1 MTFVLVIIIL
11 ALIFDYINGFHDAAN
26 SIATVV
32 STKVLTPFQA
42 VLWAAFFNVVA
53 FFIFKDHAVA
63 NTIGK
68 TVFKEY
74 ITLPVI
80 FSGLIAAIFWNLLT
94 WWFGIPSSSSHTL
107 IGGFAGA
114 ALTAAWMK
122 DSSLDIE
129 QIVDSAKIWKTI
141 AFILLAPLI
150 GMFISMFFTLVMIHR
165 NTWIKCG
172 IFALMSIGVW
182 IMFQNF
188 QETKIQDNMAKF
200 YRIDK
205 NTKIVDDETIKL
217 TKEKNPEKQAE
228 IKKKIE
234 EAQIKVEKAN
244 KALDDSKPF
253 IHQYESKGADWVA
266 TQLVNNVDMKAT
278 EISRIVDKLNAYFKT
293 DQLKVLAGKN
303 QLSKTDYEFAKSSVD
318 SLKPIAKNFHSL
330 GFDAMANAMI
340 AKSSITKP
348 SEQLSFKL
356 KLASVKETDF
366 KKNPEMKLHLTT
378 KEDIVKVLEDSDNK
392 TIRYF
397 MIGGL
402 IIFILTFIYSEK
414 MREPT
419 ARSQAS
425 VFKRLQLLSSAG
437 FSIGHGGNDAQKVMG
452 IIAAAMVAN
461 GNFNDL
467 GEAMNDTIGGVQ
479 WIPVAC
485 YAAIGL
491 GTLSGG
497 WKIVK
502 TMGTKITKV
511 TPLEGVCAETAGATT
526 LFLTEQMGIPVSTT
540 HTITGAI
547 IGVGATKRLSAVR
560 WGVTINLL
568 WAWILT
574 IPVSAIVAAL
584 TYWVV
589 SGLL

>member
-53 FFIFKDHAVA
+53 YFIFKDHAVA

-68 TVFKEY
+68 TVFKEF

-114 ALTAAWMK
+114 AITAAWMK
-122 DSSLDIE
+122 DSSLDMA
-129 QIVDSAKIWKTI
+129 QIVDSTKIWKTV
-141 AFILLAPLI
+141 AFIFLAPLI
-150 GMFISMFFTLVMIHR
+150 GMVISMIFTLVMINR
-165 NTWIKCG
+165 NTWIKCS
-172 IFALMSIGVW
+172 IFALMAVGLWFV
-182 IMFQNF
+182 FQNF
-188 QETKIQDNMAKF
+188 QENKITENMTKF

-205 NTKIVDDETIKL
+205 NSKIVTDETYKL
-217 TKEKNPEKQAE
+217 EKETDPAKQAE
-228 IKKKIE
+228 IKKKID
-234 EAQIKVEKAN
+234 EAKAKVDKAEKALE
-244 KALDDSKPF
+244 ASKPF
-253 IHQYESKGADWVA
+253 IHEYESKGAKWVA
-266 TQLVNNVDMKAT
+266 TQIENNVDIKT
-278 EISRIVDKLNAYFKT
+278 SIISRFGDKLNSYFKT
-293 DQLKVLAGKN
+293 ELLKIRSAKDASFKPQYLIAKN
-303 QLSKTDYEFAKSSVD
+303 SVD
-318 SLKPIAKNFHSL
+318 SLKPLAKL
-330 GFDAMANAMI
+330 YYEVGFDSMI
-340 AKSSITKP
+340 SLMITKQAMNP
-348 SEQLSFKL
+348 ADAIKFKE
-356 KLASVKETDF
+356 K
-366 KKNPEMKLHLTT
+366 MKMDINKDLT
-378 KEDIVKVLEDSDNK
+378 KAIGDSDNRML
-392 TIRYF
+392 RYF

-402 IIFILTFIYSEK
+402 FIFILTFIYSEK
-414 MREPT
+414 LREPS
-419 ARSQAS
+419 AGRQAT

-452 IIAAAMVAN
+452 IIAAALVAN
-461 GNFNDL
+461 GDIL
-467 GEAMNDTIGGVQ
+467 DIKDMPTWVPIS
-479 WIPVAC
+479 C
-485 YAAIGL
+485 YAAIGI

-574 IPVSAIVAAL
+574 IPISALLAAL
-584 TYWVV
+584 VYWIV
-589 SGLL
+589 SFFAK

>member
-42 VLWAAFFNVVA
+42 VLWAAFFNVIA

-129 QIVDSAKIWKTI
+129 QIVDSTKIWKTI

-150 GMFISMFFTLVMIHR
+150 GMFISMVFTLVMIHR

-172 IFALMSIGVW
+172 ILALMSIGVW
-182 IMFQNF
+182 ILFQNY
-188 QETKIQDNMAKF
+188 QETKIQDNLAKF
-200 YRIDK
+200 FRIDK
-205 NTKIVDDETIKL
+205 NSKIVADETIKL
-217 TKEKNPEKQAE
+217 NKEKNSEKQAE
-228 IKKKIE
+228 IKKKIY
-234 EAQIKVEKAN
+234 EAQIKLDNAN
-244 KALDDSKPF
+244 KALEDSKPI
-253 IHQYESKGADWVA
+253 IHQYELKGADWVA

-278 EISRIVDKLNAYFKT
+278 EVSRIVDKLNAYFKT
-293 DQLKVLAGKN
+293 DQFKVLAEKN
-303 QLSKTDYEFAKSSVD
+303 QLSKTDYEFAKSAVD
-318 SLKPIAKNFHSL
+318 SLKPIAKNYHAL
-330 GFDAMANAMI
+330 GFDAMVNAMI
-340 AKSSITKP
+340 AKASITKP

-356 KLASVKETDF
+356 KLASVRVEDF
-366 KKNPEMKLHLTT
+366 KKNPAMKLHLTT
-378 KEDIVKVLEDSDNK
+378 KEDIIKVLEDSDNK

-414 MREPT
+414 IKEPT
-419 ARSQAS
+419 AGRQAT

-452 IIAAAMVAN
+452 IIAAALVAN
-461 GNFNDL
+461 GDILDIKDMPNWVP
-467 GEAMNDTIGGVQ
+467 I
-479 WIPVAC
+479 AC

-589 SGLL
+589 SNFV

>member
-172 IFALMSIGVW
+172 ILALMSIGVW

-200 YRIDK
+200 YRLDK
-205 NTKIVDDETIKL
+205 NTKIVADETIKL

-234 EAQIKVEKAN
+234 EAQIKVETAN

-303 QLSKTDYEFAKSSVD
+303 EFSKKNYEFAKSSVD

-330 GFDAMANAMI
+330 GFDAMVNAMI

-511 TPLEGVCAETAGATT
+511 TPLEGVCAETPGATP